1 MDRWKYRKKCH
12 YFGADK
18 SSSVHINGR
27 YKNTL
32 VLGEEPTQGS
42 DNATITAKAKYSVSF
57 TESGKQFVFFYLL
70 L

>member
-1 MDRWKYRKKCH
+1 M
-12 YFGADK
+12 
-18 SSSVHINGR
+18 HINGR
-27 YKNTL
+27 YKNNL

>member
-1 MDRWKYRKKCH
+1 M
-12 YFGADK
+12 
-18 SSSVHINGR
+18 HINGR

-70 L
+70 LWRICINLKQKIQK